1 MDEDESLV
9 GRVATSRAGRDKD
22 RSFIIVSVMDGS
34 HVAVADGKLR
44 KLSKPKKK
52 KLKHLALEKESAD
65 IIKQRLLE
73 GQQVLD
79 SEIRNCLLNLGYN
92 RDRQE

>member
-22 RSFIIVSVMDGS
+22 RSFIIVSVIDGS

-52 KLKHLALEKESAD
+52 KLKHLVLEKDSAD
-65 IIKQRLLE
+65 IIRQRLVE
-73 GQQVLD
+73 GQQVFD
-79 SEIRNCLLNLGYN
+79 AQIRSCLLNLGYN